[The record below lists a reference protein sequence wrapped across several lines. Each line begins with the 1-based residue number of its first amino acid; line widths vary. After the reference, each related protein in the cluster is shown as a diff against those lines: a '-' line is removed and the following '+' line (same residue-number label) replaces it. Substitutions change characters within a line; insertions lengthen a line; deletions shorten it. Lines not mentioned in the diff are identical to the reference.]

1 MADSDI
7 NNEGGGTQEGQESI
21 PEYTKESV
29 EQLIAQAKEEA
40 RKEGEAKAHQH
51 WQGIADKKISEV
63 NKLAEERLSK
73 YEEELSTYRKQRFET
88 MTPEEQQAAMIKE
101 LYERETKGGDKP
113 SSEGKAQDTDVK
125 PAGFDEDPRIAARKQ
140 ITPVL
145 EEMGLDVS
153 KIDWGD
159 DTQGAEAMK
168 RFVKSIVDQSKP
180 TGTDETKKTEEEEE
194 AERVN
199 TSRSMGKGEKD
210 ILKMN
215 PRDLVIAGLKE
226 DKPSRSR

>member
-1 MADSDI
+1 MADDI
-7 NNEGGGTQEGQESI
+7 NNESGGTQGDEQ
-21 PEYTKESV
+21 EYTKESV
-29 EQLIAQAKEEA
+29 EKMIQEAAEKA
-40 RKEGEAKAHQH
+40 RKEGETQAHQH

-63 NKLAEERLSK
+63 NKIAEERLSK

-101 LYERETKGGDKP
+101 LYERNTKEGEKT
-113 SSEGKAQDTDVK
+113 SSEGKSQDTDTK
-125 PAGFDEDPRIAARKQ
+125 PAGFDEDPRVAARKQ

-145 EEMGLDVS
+145 EELGLDVS
-153 KIDWGD
+153 KVDWAD
-159 DTQGAEAMK
+159 DTQGPEAMK
-168 RFVKSIVDQSKP
+168 RFVQSIVAQQKP
-180 TGTDETKKTEEEEE
+180 AEETKTQTEEEKE

-199 TSRSMGKGEKD
+199 ASRSMGKTDND

-226 DKPSRSR
+226 DKPSRMRV